1 MKIRNSKKMLSTL
14 LLVSVFLI
22 MFLPQAK
29 AWKLFGTEKSDRIG
43 INELAC
49 GPGCVGESYSYTTYF
64 LGIPVGSGTG
74 IDCFCD

>member
-49 GPGCVGESYSYTTYF
+49 GPGCVGESYSYTILVF
-64 LGIPVGSGTG
+64 LLVQVQALIAFA
-74 IDCFCD
+74 IKN